1 MQRADGLGRGFS
13 VSHQKVA
20 LELSFTSQNNVI
32 IQGYTELI
40 ISPNDKY
47 LKTLHLNA
55 KQVHVQRITC
65 SGQDAE
71 FSIVDHSSNIVLSE
85 KDVHKYPELKRKLF
99 AASSDGAGGEL
110 DVLLPFDVVQ
120 ETNQDAA
127 SDFVPIPVRIYYTI
141 TDPKEAVQ
149 IVMPSDEAPH
159 RIPHI
164 FTSATGPDATR
175 SWLPCVDSLWER
187 CTWELEF
194 IVPKTLDGE
203 MMTVIASGDLIE
215 KVIHPHNS
223 NKSIFYF
230 SQASAT
236 SAQHIGFAAGP
247 FVMYDIPLAK
257 RDEPS
262 GRAVAFCLPGREEE
276 MFNSVAVVHQAL
288 DFYSREFGSYPFGSM
303 SVVFVDEPIHDVHNT
318 STLAICSSDLLH
330 PPTVIDQAL
339 ETRQILSHCVAFQ
352 WIGINI
358 IQKTWSDTWLINGLS
373 LYISGLFMRRLLGNN
388 EYRFRLKKDCD
399 RLLTWDIGMP
409 PLYISGRQEAP
420 EEDYISFINLKAPLV
435 LHILDRRLCKA
446 GATLGLGRAIPKV
459 FLQAITGEMVNATLS
474 TSNFLRT
481 CRKVSGIELR
491 RFSEQW
497 IYGSGC
503 PTFVCNANFN
513 KKKLLI
519 EFNFH
524 QYTPSWDYA
533 QRNPLEAAGS
543 NPVQLFEGQ
552 MTVRIHEADG
562 TPYEHVFDMN
572 DAQRRFEVP
581 FNTKYKRVRRNTKRF
596 KSRQAAAKAAAEGD
610 EGAQEDIS
618 LMDLGFGL
626 GMWEEEEQ
634 REKWR
639 VADWTEEEEAQMSSA
654 PYEWIR
660 MDADFEWIAHIQFD
674 QKDYM
679 WVSQLQ
685 RDRDVVAQAAAIQAL
700 GRTPN
705 AIASSMLTRTVL
717 VTKYFFRIRIE
728 AIHQLV
734 GCALKSLDYLGL
746 FHLLMLFRTSYCHE
760 TSNNTDLDAPSIPKA
775 NDFSDYADYF
785 VKRALIQAIS
795 NVRNQHGRSLPQV
808 KRFIINLLRYND
820 NSKNRFVDDFYI
832 AGLISCL
839 AHAFVPLD
847 SHWGQ
852 YVPANED
859 PSAIDDDM
867 LLASARQEVE
877 RFQELDRLVPSFH
890 NVVSM
895 SCLDFQGNLMLA
907 NITPVNLPLLHS
919 YTRQGNYT
927 SLRIAALDYLLLIH
941 GLQHKILTR
950 YFFALLR
957 SDESRA
963 VKRALARS
971 ICQSMAVFVAVGENR
986 DRAVIDES
994 PNGKT
999 EEQQLDESLK
1009 IIRKEVGRS
1018 ASVREGFLE
1027 AILHPGVDIGERWA
1041 LLKLGELL
1049 FKPSEEHEVPFQ
1061 PKLSVRVRMPS
1072 LAEQVEQASSAKQRT
1087 ESGTP
1092 KIKLVR
1098 TEATPRVAFE
1108 DKVSATPA
1116 APVKKKKVKP
1126 AAPGQASGMTLTD
1139 LTACRNALKRLQNSK
1154 HSSLFRKPVDPVRD
1168 KVPDYFNVIQ
1178 NPMDLSSIENKLNEG
1193 MYKDR
1198 FEFKEDFELVINN
1211 AKQYTPDPKAF
1222 VHTSANSLNREFQT
1236 LWNRITKT
1244 LAHAAANNMA
1254 ATNGNA
1260 NAEETPEIRESA
1272 EAEEAS
1278 PAPESQEVQ
1287 VKMPMAPP
1295 AAPARAGLKIK
1306 LKPRL
1311 STDNAQSEDSPTPAD
1326 RAYEPDV
1333 KQPTPKPQN
1342 ARASSKVVEESHF
1355 SRTPSP
1361 AAHRSRTSSPVV
1373 VREKARSPIASR
1385 SPSVKLANG
1394 SKSANGT
1401 GNVESLPIQ
1410 TKKCKALLQTLKKMP
1425 EAGIFLQPVDPVR
1438 DGAPTYLDEIKHPMD
1453 LGTMTEKLNEGKY
1466 STMGQFKSD
1475 MELIFAN
1482 CRQYN
1487 PPTTIPIQLTD
1498 AVEAA
1503 FEREWRI
1510 ASILKLEPGEIKTLQ
1525 ALLKKLTNIP
1535 EAFIFLQ
1542 PVDPIALQ
1550 IPHYHDIIPKKN
1562 ARDLETI
1569 GKKLTAG
1576 QYGTLYEFDADIRL
1590 MLQNCFTFNADV
1602 DDILATAKAFE
1613 KQYDKLW
1620 SEIRSKYGLAKRK
1633 ANGLSSDMAAGNSSA
1648 KRQKK

>member
-13 VSHQKVA
+13 LNHQKVA
-20 LELSFTSQNNVI
+20 LELSFSSQNEVI
-32 IQGYTELI
+32 IQGYTELL
-40 ISPNDKY
+40 ISPTDKY

-55 KQVHVQRITC
+55 KQIHIQRITC

-71 FSIVDHSSNIVLSE
+71 FSVVDHFSNIVLSE

-120 ETNQDAA
+120 ETNQDAT
-127 SDFVPIPVRIYYTI
+127 SDFVPIPVRIYYSI
-141 TDPKEAVQ
+141 TDPKEALQ

-164 FTSATGPDATR
+164 FSSATGPDATR

-187 CTWELEF
+187 CTWELQF

-203 MMTVIASGDLIE
+203 TMTVIASGDLIE
-215 KVIHPHNS
+215 KVIHPYNS

-257 RDEPS
+257 RDEAS

-303 SVVFVDEPIHDVHNT
+303 SVVFVDEPIQDVHIT

-409 PLYISGRQEAP
+409 PLYISGRQESP
-420 EEDYISFINLKAPLV
+420 EEDYLSFINLKAPLV

-446 GATLGLGRAIPKV
+446 GATLGLGRAIPKI

-491 RFSEQW
+491 RFADQW

-610 EGAQEDIS
+610 EGAAEDIS

-700 GRTPN
+700 GRMPN

-717 VTKYFFRIRIE
+717 VTKYFFRVRIE

-760 TSNNTDLDAPSIPKA
+760 TADNTELDAPSIPKA
-775 NDFSDYADYF
+775 NDFSDYAEYF

-795 NVRNQHGRSLPQV
+795 NVRNEHGRSLPQV

-847 SHWGQ
+847 SLWGQ
-852 YVPANED
+852 YVPADED
-859 PSAIDDDM
+859 PSAVDDEM
-867 LLASARQEVE
+867 LLGSACQEVE

-895 SCLDFQGNLMLA
+895 SSLDFQGNLMLA
-907 NITPVNLPLLHS
+907 NVIPVNLPLLHS
-919 YTRQGNYT
+919 YTRQGSYT
-927 SLRIAALDYLLLIH
+927 ALRIAALDYLLLIH

-971 ICQSMAVFVAVGENR
+971 ICQSMAVFVAVGEKR
-986 DRAVIDES
+986 DRAVIDEGV
-994 PNGKT
+994 NGRT

-1018 ASVREGFLE
+1018 ASVREGFLD
-1027 AILHPGVDIGERWA
+1027 AILHPGVDMGERWA
-1041 LLKLGELL
+1041 LIKLGELL
-1049 FKPSEEHEVPFQ
+1049 FKPGEEKEVPFQ

-1072 LAEQVEQASSAKQRT
+1072 VVEQVVQASSTKQRAET
-1087 ESGTP
+1087 GTP

-1098 TEATPRVAFE
+1098 TETTPRVAFE
-1108 DKVSATPA
+1108 DKVSDAPA
-1116 APVKKKKVKP
+1116 APAKKKKIKP
-1126 AAPGQASGMTLTD
+1126 IAPGQASGMSLTD

-1154 HSSLFRKPVDPVRD
+1154 HSQLFRKPVDPVRD

-1198 FEFKEDFELVINN
+1198 FEFKEDFELVISN
-1211 AKQYTPDPKAF
+1211 AKQYTPDAKAF
-1222 VHTSANSLNREFQT
+1222 VHTSANALNREFQN

-1244 LAHAAANNMA
+1244 LAHAAANNIA
-1254 ATNGNA
+1254 ATNGNT
-1260 NAEETPEIRESA
+1260 NHETAQDVRESTEVEESSPVP
-1272 EAEEAS
+1272 EAEVREDS
-1278 PAPESQEVQ
+1278 
-1287 VKMPMAPP
+1287 VKKSMAPP
-1295 AAPARAGLKIK
+1295 AAPAKGLKIK
-1306 LKPRL
+1306 LKPKL
-1311 STDNAQSEDSPTPAD
+1311 SSENAQSEDSPTPVDRSYEAD
-1326 RAYEPDV
+1326 T
-1333 KQPTPKPQN
+1333 KQSIPKPQS
-1342 ARASSKVVEESHF
+1342 ARASSTVVEESRQ

-1361 AAHRSRTSSPVV
+1361 AQKSRTSSPVV
-1373 VREKARSPIASR
+1373 VREKASSPIASR
-1385 SPSVKLANG
+1385 SPSVKVSNG
-1394 SKSANGT
+1394 SKSTNGIQ
-1401 GNVESLPIQ
+1401 NVENLPVQ
-1410 TKKCKALLQTLKKMP
+1410 TKKCKALLQALKKLP
-1425 EAGIFLQPVDPVR
+1425 EAAIFLRPVDPVL
-1438 DGAPTYLDEIKHPMD
+1438 DGAPTYFDEIKRPMD
-1453 LGTMTEKLNEGKY
+1453 LGTMGEKLNEGKY

-1482 CRQYN
+1482 CRKFN
-1487 PPTTIPIQLTD
+1487 PPTTVPNQFADT
-1498 AVEAA
+1498 VEAA
-1503 FEREWRI
+1503 FEKEWRT
-1510 ASILKLEPGEIKTLQ
+1510 ATILKLEPGELKTLQ
-1525 ALLKKLTNIP
+1525 SLLKKLIAIP
-1535 EAFIFLQ
+1535 DAFLFLK
-1542 PVDPIALQ
+1542 PVDPIEQ
-1550 IPHYHDIIPKKN
+1550 GIPHYFNVISKKD
-1562 ARDLETI
+1562 ARDLQTI
-1569 GKKLTAG
+1569 GEKLNAG
-1576 QYGTLYEFDADIRL
+1576 QYGTMYEFDADIRL
-1590 MLQNCFTFNADV
+1590 MLQNCFTFNEGV
-1602 DDILATAKAFE
+1602 EEILAWAKSFE
-1613 KQYDKLW
+1613 RQYERLW
-1620 SEIRSKYGLAKRK
+1620 SDIRSRYGLAKRK
-1633 ANGLSSDMAAGNSSA
+1633 ANGISSDSAAGNSSA